1 MRKILITGG
10 TGLIGSNF
18 LKQLDPKDETYAINR
33 TGHVP
38 GATHVLKIDF
48 GQPWTTSELPR
59 DIDTIV
65 HLAQSEHY
73 REFPQWAEEVFAVNT
88 FSTIKLLDYAREI
101 GVKHFVL
108 ASSGGVYGAG
118 AAHFSEEE
126 TIVAKGELGFYIGTR
141 LCSEVLSECY
151 EKWMS
156 VVTLR
161 FFFAYGE
168 GQRQNM
174 LVPRLVDSVR
184 NSRAIKLNSET
195 GLSIN
200 PVHVSDAVRAVRQAM
215 VLQGSYKVN
224 VAGPSVLSLRRIAE
238 IIGETLGKQPFFD
251 IQEAT
256 GNVDLVGDISRMKSL
271 LCVPQIKFEQGLR
284 AYLDSLNV

>member
-1 MRKILITGG
+1 MKKILVTGG
-10 TGLIGSNF
+10 TGLIGTHL
-18 LKQLDPKDETYAINR
+18 LKHIDPQDEVYAVTR
-33 TGHVP
+33 VGCVP
-38 GATHVLKIDF
+38 GATHTLNIDL
-48 GQPWTTSELPR
+48 GKPWSTSELPR

-73 REFPQWAEEVFAVNT
+73 REFPEWAEDVFAVNT
-88 FSTIKLLDYAREI
+88 LSTVKLLDYAREI

-118 AAHFSEEE
+118 ATHFSEDEA
-126 TIVAKGELGFYIGTR
+126 IVAKGELGFYIGTR
-141 LCSEVLSECY
+141 LCSEILSDCY

-184 NSRAIKLNSET
+184 AGRAIQLQGQT

-215 VLQGSYKVN
+215 LLQGSHKIN
-224 VAGPSVLSLRRIAE
+224 VAGPNVLSLRRIAE
-238 IIGETLGKQPFFD
+238 IIGEAVGKQPLFD
-251 IQEAT
+251 IQPA
-256 GNVDLVGDISRMKSL
+256 NSNADLVGDVSRMKSL
-271 LCVPQIKFEQGLR
+271 LCAPLVEFEQGAR
-284 AYLDSLNV
+284 AYIENIAG